1 MNFLFHLFL
10 SGNDPDILTGNF
22 MGDFVKGRLGEEYPP
37 ALRRGIMLHRRI
49 DSFADDEPNFR
60 QSRQRLAT
68 RYGHYRSVLIDLYY
82 DHFLA
87 AQWHEWS
94 TEPLPRYLKNT
105 RSIIEERLADLPERL
120 QGLLPY
126 IFDELLPSYREIGG
140 IATALAR
147 LSRRARRPNP
157 LAGGEEDLVR
167 HYEELRE
174 DFRRF
179 TPHAQEFAAGCIA
192 EIITR
197 G

>member
-10 SGNDPDILTGNF
+10 SGSDPDILTGNF

-37 ALRRGIMLHRRI
+37 AVRRGIMLHRRI
-49 DSFADDEPNFR
+49 DSFADDEPNFK
-60 QSRQRLAT
+60 QSRQRLAA

-87 AQWHEWS
+87 SQWHQWS
-94 TEPLPRYLKNT
+94 TEPLSLYLKNT
-105 RSIIEERLADLPERL
+105 MGIIEERLADLPERL
-120 QGLLPY
+120 QGLIPY
-126 IFDELLPSYREIGG
+126 IFEELLPSYREIGG
-140 IATALAR
+140 IAKALDR

-167 HYEELRE
+167 HYEELSG

-179 TPHAQEFAAGCIA
+179 TPHAQKFAAGCIA
-192 EIITR
+192 EIIAR